1 MGKLTPGLSVEAR
14 ANRESRMLRQVA
26 CPVRGSAV
34 GKPTRRKAGQ
44 APHLDSISVTKHWCT
59 NWPHTHLCNESSKGG
74 SKREFGMEWS
84 SSPPR
89 LEPHKVAHCRRY
101 LPTWPCMVLKLTFG
115 LPSRTRSVST
125 ANVTKVGSPCW

>member
-44 APHLDSISVTKHWCT
+44 APHLDSISVT
-59 NWPHTHLCNESSKGG
+59 PGY
-74 SKREFGMEWS
+74 
-84 SSPPR
+84 
-89 LEPHKVAHCRRY
+89 AY
-101 LPTWPCMVLKLTFG
+101 D
-115 LPSRTRSVST
+115 ST
-125 ANVTKVGSPCW
+125 AGYFTSLFR

>member
-44 APHLDSISVTKHWCT
+44 APHLDSIWTARISVRFCAVG
-59 NWPHTHLCNESSKGG
+59 C
-74 SKREFGMEWS
+74 
-84 SSPPR
+84 
-89 LEPHKVAHCRRY
+89 V
-101 LPTWPCMVLKLTFG
+101 
-115 LPSRTRSVST
+115 T
-125 ANVTKVGSPCW
+125 AYFSD